1 MNQVEF
7 VEGIFDIVHE
17 IGHGFDFNGEINKSD
32 TFTKFLSPDSNCIAA
47 RLGCLNPLGDK
58 YSRNVNRWYSLGNM
72 LLAHAPM
79 GNFGYSPLP
88 GSTTSYGMTSS
99 IEDFAETYAIVT
111 IQSAGL
117 TQNLDVSKE
126 RKIILQTWIDLAKT
140 N

>member
-1 MNQVEF
+1 
-7 VEGIFDIVHE
+7 
-17 IGHGFDFNGEINKSD
+17 
-32 TFTKFLSPDSNCIAA
+32 
-47 RLGCLNPLGDK
+47 
-58 YSRNVNRWYSLGNM
+58 
-72 LLAHAPM
+72 
-79 GNFGYSPLP
+79 
-88 GSTTSYGMTSS
+88 MTSS